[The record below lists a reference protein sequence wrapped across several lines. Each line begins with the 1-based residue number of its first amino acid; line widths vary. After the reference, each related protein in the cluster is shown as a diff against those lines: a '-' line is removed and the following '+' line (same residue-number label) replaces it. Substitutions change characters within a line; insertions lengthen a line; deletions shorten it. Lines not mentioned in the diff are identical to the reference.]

1 MVSYEQTRSMPVVA
15 IPQNLRVSALV
26 DYSSPYCDP
35 APALALIDTGDVQKV
50 SNGSRA
56 GK

>member
-1 MVSYEQTRSMPVVA
+1 MPVMA

-26 DYSSPYCDP
+26 EYSSPYRD
-35 APALALIDTGDVQKV
+35 AATVLAFVDIGDVQKV
-50 SNGSRA
+50 CNGWRA

>member
-1 MVSYEQTRSMPVVA
+1 MPVVA

-26 DYSSPYCDP
+26 EYSSPYRDP
-35 APALALIDTGDVQKV
+35 AMVWAFVDTGDVQEV